1 MNGSPVAPTLET
13 ERLLLRAHKIS
24 DFDDSA
30 SMWADQNVV
39 AQISGAPLTKE
50 QSWSRLLRYS
60 GHWNLLGFGYWV
72 VVLKANGSFLGEVG
86 FADYHR
92 DTEPSL
98 EGKPEAGWVFNV
110 PSHGKGYATE
120 AAKGMLTWAD
130 ENLPN
135 EHTSAIFNPTH
146 LASINV
152 AKKVGFSNAISGR
165 YGSDDILIMERSKS

>member
-1 MNGSPVAPTLET
+1 MNRNPIAPTLET
-13 ERLLLRAHKIS
+13 ERLLLRAHRIS
-24 DFDDSA
+24 DFNDSA

-39 AQISGAPLTKE
+39 AHISGVPSTKE

-60 GHWNLLGFGYWV
+60 GHWKLLGFGYWV
-72 VVLKANGSFLGEVG
+72 VVLKTNGSFLGEVG
-86 FADYHR
+86 FADNHR

-120 AAKGMLTWAD
+120 AVKGMLAWAD

-135 EHTSAIFNPTH
+135 EHTCAIFEPNH

-152 AKKVGFSNAISGR
+152 AKKVGFSKEVSGR
-165 YGSDDILIMERSKS
+165 YGTDDILIMERSKP